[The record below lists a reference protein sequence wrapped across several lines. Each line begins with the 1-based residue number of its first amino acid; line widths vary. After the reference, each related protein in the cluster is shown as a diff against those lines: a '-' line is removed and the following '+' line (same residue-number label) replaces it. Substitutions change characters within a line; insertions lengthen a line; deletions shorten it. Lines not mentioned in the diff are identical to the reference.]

1 MKNRLP
7 LIFIIMTV
15 IISAMGIGLI
25 MPVTPDLVKEL
36 TGNDISGAALWGGAL
51 MFAFAIMQFLCM
63 PIVGNLSDRFGR
75 RPVLL
80 VSLGAVA
87 IDYLIH
93 GFTDSIWI
101 LFIARLIAGVLG
113 ATYSTANA
121 YLADISAP
129 EDRAA
134 NFGLVGAAFGIGF
147 ILGPAIGGILG
158 EYGTRAPFF
167 AAAGLSMLNAIFGYF
182 VVSESLKP
190 ENRRKFEWKRAN
202 PFSALMRIRTL
213 PTLSGLII
221 IVFIFDIANF
231 VYPAIWSYYTIE
243 SFGWDVGMVGISL
256 SVYGI
261 GVAIMQGGAIR
272 PMIAKFGERRT
283 AEIGFV
289 AAAISALAL
298 TFITEG
304 YLIFVFMPVIA
315 ISGVAGPALSGMMS
329 NRVGDDE
336 QGELQ
341 GVLGALSSVGML
353 IAVVLMPLIFR
364 TFTKEDAAIYMPGA
378 PFVLATALIVV
389 ALILLFREPS
399 KNTPPQ
405 TDS

>member
-1 MKNRLP
+1 MKKRLP
-7 LIFIIMTV
+7 LVFIIMTV

-51 MFAFAIMQFLCM
+51 MFAFAIMQFLFM

-202 PFSALMRIRTL
+202 PLSALMRIRTL

-243 SFGWDVGMVGISL
+243 SFGWNVGMVGISL

-272 PMIAKFGERRT
+272 PMIKKFGERRT

-289 AAAISALAL
+289 AAALSSLAL
-298 TFITEG
+298 IFITEG
-304 YLIFVFMPVIA
+304 YMIFIAMPIIA
-315 ISGVAGPALSGMMS
+315 VSGVAGPALSGMMS

-378 PFVLATALIVV
+378 PFILATMLIIV
-389 ALILLFREPS
+389 ALVLLFREP
-399 KNTPPQ
+399 KT
-405 TDS
+405 TDIPE